1 VEDPVDS
8 LIGEIMT
15 ALAAVR
21 LEGDRSKPVEL
32 AIGNLEKNEHS
43 RPPRIAWIA
52 GEGVLEQTTIQDS
65 GGVSSAVLTDTAIC
79 KVFLWGETK
88 YETRRLMHDLVRAGR
103 RLARP
108 DTFKFGAYEFV
119 TESAGKHEHAGFG
132 TIVLDCRL
140 SVPIT
145 SDTPEQTENT
155 VEIART
161 AFRVGIANPAG
172 EDEDESEYDVIRAPE
187 DWT

>member
-1 VEDPVDS
+1 VEDPIDS
-8 LIGEIMT
+8 LIGEIMV

-21 LEGDRSKPVEL
+21 LEGGRSKEVDL
-32 AIGNLEKNEHS
+32 TIGNLEKSEYS
-43 RPPRIAWIA
+43 RPPRVSWIA
-52 GEGVLEQTTIQDS
+52 GDGVLEQTTVQDS

-79 KVFLWGETK
+79 KVYLWGETRF
-88 YETRRLMHDLVRAGR
+88 ETRRLMHDLVRAGN

-108 DTFKFGAYEFV
+108 DTFKFGSYEFL
-119 TESAGKHEHAGFG
+119 TESNGKHEQAGFG

-140 SVPIT
+140 SIPIT

-161 AFRVGIANPAG
+161 AFRVGIENPAG
-172 EDEDESEYDVIRAPE
+172 EDEDDSEYDVLRAPA